1 MAEEAAA
8 PDAAPAEAAPAETAL
23 SAPAPVEAAATNPLD
38 GFQDETLR
46 DYAVGKGFDKAGL
59 EGVVKSY
66 SHLEKLMSADKAGR
80 TVVMP
85 GPEAD
90 ETAMNDFYTKLG
102 LPEKAEGYEL
112 PIPEGDTGELGNWAK
127 GVFHEAGLTAKQA
140 AIVSEKWNEYIGGL
154 QGDAA
159 TFDEQSAQQAEVELK
174 REWGAA
180 YDQKV
185 NGINQAASNLGM
197 SEDQLSGLHASM
209 GPVAAM
215 KFVDSLA
222 GKLGERPVDV
232 GGEELGS
239 GMLTPQM
246 ASQELQ
252 KLGTDPEFMD
262 AWLNRMHPSHKWAV
276 EKKQNLS
283 KMAAGQAA

>member
-8 PDAAPAEAAPAETAL
+8 PDAAPAETAPAETAP
-23 SAPAPVEAAATNPLD
+23 SAPAPVEAAAASPLD

-46 DYAVGKGFDKAGL
+46 EYATGKGFDKSGL

-66 SHLEKLMSADKAGR
+66 SHLEKLISAEKAGR
-80 TVVMP
+80 TVLLP
-85 GPEAD
+85 GPDAD

-102 LPEKAEGYEL
+102 RPEKAEGYEL
-112 PIPEGDTGELGNWAK
+112 PVPEGDDGKMADWAR

-140 AIVSEKWNEYIGGL
+140 AIVSEKWNAHMGAL
-154 QGDAA
+154 QGDATLA
-159 TFDEQSAQQAEVELK
+159 SEQSAQQAEAELK

-185 NGINQAASNLGM
+185 NGIDQAAANLGM
-197 SEDQLSGLHASM
+197 TEDQLSGLHASM

-232 GGEELGS
+232 GGEALGGS
-239 GMLTPQM
+239 TLTPQM
-246 ASQELQ
+246 ATQELQ

-276 EKKQNLS
+276 EKKQNLA

>member
-8 PDAAPAEAAPAETAL
+8 LDAAPTETAPTEMAP
-23 SAPAPVEAAATNPLD
+23 SAPAPVEAATTSPLD
-38 GFQDETLR
+38 GFQDATLR

-90 ETAMNDFYTKLG
+90 ETVMNDFYTKLG
-102 LPEKAEGYEL
+102 RPEKAEGYEL
-112 PIPEGDTGELGNWAK
+112 PVPEGDDGKMADWAK

-140 AIVSEKWNEYIGGL
+140 AIVSEKWNAHMGAM
-154 QGDAA
+154 QGDATLVA
-159 TFDEQSAQQAEVELK
+159 EQSSQQAEAELK

-197 SEDQLSGLHASM
+197 SEDQLSGLNASM

-252 KLGTDPEFMD
+252 KLGTDKDFMD